1 MSMQDI
7 TIMIPERGGAVP
19 EVWEAL
25 RAAAVSVEA
34 ALSFSREHHRVVH
47 VVVDDDAVDAGR
59 SAIESA
65 GFLIVD
71 QREILL
77 VDLADHPGGLA
88 EVTRIAYDSGAGVY
102 LLSMATSN
110 RVMLGV
116 ADLAAA
122 QQAFGVSG

>member
-1 MSMQDI
+1 MNDI

-25 RAAAVSVEA
+25 SSASVVVEA

-47 VVVDDDAVDAGR
+47 VVVADNAVGRAREALEAG
-59 SAIESA
+59 

-71 QREILL
+71 QREVLL
-77 VDLADHPGGLA
+77 VDLADHPGGLG

-102 LLSMATSN
+102 LLSMATGN

-116 ADLAAA
+116 ADLSAA
-122 QQAFGVSG
+122 QQAFGFAG